1 MSETTNIAWCD
12 STWNPL
18 VGCEKVSDGCKHC
31 YAESL
36 AQRFGKDFSK
46 RSVSKDATFNAP
58 LKWRKKPWVCENDH
72 PTTGLGD
79 APLDGPHCD
88 ICGGE
93 VHRRRVFLGSMM
105 DWLDPKISIDVFA
118 KMLDIVRRCPE
129 LDFLC
134 VTKRPEKFH
143 SRMADVA
150 EWARVNHPI
159 HPNPALVEWVNA
171 WSCRKVPPR
180 NIWVI
185 ASTEN
190 QAMADKRIPDLLKIP
205 AVVHG
210 LSVEPMLEGI
220 DFNGI
225 KGTHDGRGL
234 CWDIWGRPAHVPHC
248 DYRAIGKEPPNGVGI
263 NWVIVGGESGK
274 NARPCN
280 VEWVRNIVRQC
291 AAAGVP
297 CFVKQLG
304 TVCITDNA
312 NMDDWPENT
321 RIIGQ
326 GIGCAAG
333 IVRTVHSKGGDP
345 VEWPEDLRVQQF
357 PKAKK

>member
-1 MSETTNIAWCD
+1 MSELTNIAWCD
-12 STWNPL
+12 STWNPW

-31 YAESL
+31 YAETL
-36 AQRFGKDFSK
+36 AQRFGRDFSK

-58 LKWRKKPWVCENDH
+58 LKWHKKPWVCKNDH
-72 PTTGLGD
+72 ATTGLGD

-93 VHRRRVFLGSMM
+93 VHHRRRVFLGSMM

-118 KMLDIVRRCPE
+118 KMLGIVRRCPE

-134 VTKRPEKFH
+134 VTKRPELWYGRIHEAIHYAIDAHGLAATAAWLSFWKCGEQ
-143 SRMADVA
+143 MLQNL
-150 EWARVNHPI
+150 WA
-159 HPNPALVEWVNA
+159 L
-171 WSCRKVPPR
+171 
-180 NIWVI
+180 

-190 QAMADKRIPDLLKIP
+190 QEMAEKRIPELLKIP
-205 AVVHG
+205 AVVRG
-210 LSVEPMLEGI
+210 LSIEPMIEPI
-220 DFNGI
+220 DL
-225 KGTHDGRGL
+225 TR
-234 CWDIWGRPAHVPHC
+234 DIPKI
-248 DYRAIGKEPPNGVGI
+248 D
-263 NWVIVGGESGK
+263 WVIVGGESGK

-291 AAAGVP
+291 KSAGVP

-333 IVRTVHSKGGDP
+333 RVMTVHSKGGDP
-345 VEWPEDLRVQQF
+345 VEWPKDLRVRQF